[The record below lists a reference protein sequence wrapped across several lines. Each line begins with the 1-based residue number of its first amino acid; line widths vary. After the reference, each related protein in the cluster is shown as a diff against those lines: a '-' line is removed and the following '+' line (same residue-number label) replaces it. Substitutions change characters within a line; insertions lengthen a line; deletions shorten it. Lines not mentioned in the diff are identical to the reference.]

1 VATALQ
7 FPRARALWPEAHAE
21 TPWTIYALLTI
32 MIATVCLQLINV
44 VFLRVAWPHLVAIL
58 GGLIVGFV
66 MFIRLLFVVMED

>member
-7 FPRARALWPEAHAE
+7 VPRVRAIGPEAHAE
-21 TPWTIYALLTI
+21 PSWTILALFTI
-32 MIATVCLQLINV
+32 LIATVCLQLFNV

-66 MFIRLLFVVMED
+66 LFVRLLFILMED